1 MNNGTRSAPRCAALV
16 GPYLS
21 GKTTLLESLLM
32 ATGQIARKGS
42 VQDGNSAGD
51 ASAEARAR
59 HMSTEVSVH
68 TCAYLGDPWHLLDC
82 PGSIELAGDTTRA
95 LMVADV
101 AVVVCEPVP
110 DKAAMLA
117 PLLRFLDENAIPH
130 LLFVNKVDQLGAG
143 DVRVTDLM
151 AALEAVSQ
159 RPLILRQVPIRQGD
173 AVTGYVDLVSERAY
187 RYRAGRDS
195 EAVPLPDAML
205 DRERAARQD
214 LLESLADFDDA
225 LLEQLLDE
233 VSPPPADVY
242 RQLSRDL
249 AEDLIVPVF
258 LGSAQDDSG
267 VRRLLKA
274 LRHETPPVG
283 ITARRLGLE
292 GNGVLVQ
299 PFRIHHAPHS
309 GRLAYCR
316 VWQGEVADGQA
327 LGPDR
332 VGGVFAL
339 AGATPTKITSAGAGA
354 VVALAKLDHAQP
366 GALLSTKGEARAPL
380 SWPLAAEPV
389 HALAVRAEQRTDE
402 VKLTG
407 ALAKLLDE
415 DPDLRLTL
423 ADGDMV
429 LSGQGTVH
437 LGIALDRLRNRF
449 GLAVTARPP
458 AVPYR
463 ESIRR
468 EVAEHARFKRQSGGH
483 GQFADVHLTLSPLP
497 RGQGVRFEDRVV
509 GGVIPRPFIPAVE
522 DGAREALGSG
532 PLGFPVVDVAVTL
545 TGGQFHSV
553 DSSEQAFRTAGRM
566 AVHEA
571 LTQAEPVLLE
581 PIMMVTVTAPAE
593 FTAKVQRLLSGRR
606 GHILGFDVRPGWSGW
621 DQVSAHVPQA
631 DMADFIV
638 DLRSLTLGLGGY
650 TARFDHLAELMGRLA
665 DRVVADHSG
674 GDRQAGYAAQ

>member
-1 MNNGTRSAPRCAALV
+1 MSNGTRTAPRCAALV

-42 VQDGNSAGD
+42 VQDGTSAGD

-68 TCAYLGDPWHLLDC
+68 TCAYLGDPWHILDC
-82 PGSIELAGDTTRA
+82 PGSIELAGDAARA

-130 LLFVNKVDQLGAG
+130 LLFVNKVDQMGGG
-143 DVRVTDLM
+143 DVRVADLM
-151 AALEAVSQ
+151 TALEGVSQ
-159 RPLILRQVPIRQGD
+159 RPLVLRQVPIRQGR

-187 RYRAGRDS
+187 RYCAGAKS
-195 EAVPLPDAML
+195 ETVPMPDAVL
-205 DRERAARQD
+205 SRERAARQD
-214 LLESLADFDDA
+214 LLEALADFDDA
-225 LLEQLLDE
+225 LLEQLLDD

-249 AEDLIVPVF
+249 ADDLIVPVF
-258 LGSAQDDSG
+258 LGSAQNDHG

-274 LRHETPPVG
+274 LRHEAPPVG
-283 ITARRLGLE
+283 MTARRLGLE

-316 VWQGEVADGQA
+316 VWQGEVTDGQT

-332 VGGVFAL
+332 VGGIFAL
-339 AGATPTKITSAGAGA
+339 GSATPARITGAGPGA
-354 VVALAKLDHAQP
+354 VVALAKLEHAQP
-366 GALLSTKGEARAPL
+366 GALLSARGEAGTPP
-380 SWPLAAEPV
+380 SWPATTEPV
-389 HALAVRAEQRTDE
+389 HALAVRAEQRADE

-415 DPDLRLTL
+415 DPDLRLEME
-423 ADGDMV
+423 GGEMV

-437 LGIALDRLRNRF
+437 LGIALDRLRGRF
-449 GLAVTARPP
+449 GLGVTGRPP

-468 EVAEHARFKRQSGGH
+468 MVAEHARFKRQSGGH
-483 GQFADVHLTLSPLP
+483 GQFADVQLTVTPLD
-497 RGQGVRFEDRVV
+497 RGEGFRFEDKVV
-509 GGVIPRPFIPAVE
+509 GGAIPRSFIPAVE
-522 DGAREALGSG
+522 DGAREALACG
-532 PLGFPVVDVAVTL
+532 PLGFPVVDVSVTL
-545 TGGQFHSV
+545 TGGQFHAV

-566 AVHEA
+566 AVQEA
-571 LTQAEPVLLE
+571 LTKAEPVLLE
-581 PIMMVTVTAPAE
+581 PVLLVTVVTPTE
-593 FTAKVQRLLSGRR
+593 FTAKAQRLLSGRR
-606 GHILGFDVRPGWSGW
+606 GQILGFDVRPGWSGW
-621 DQVSAHVPQA
+621 DQVTTYVPQA
-631 DMADFIV
+631 DMGDFIV

-650 TARFDHLAELMGRLA
+650 TARFDHLTELMGRLA
-665 DRVVADHSG
+665 DRVVEGH
-674 GDRQAGYAAQ
+674 QAGYAAQ